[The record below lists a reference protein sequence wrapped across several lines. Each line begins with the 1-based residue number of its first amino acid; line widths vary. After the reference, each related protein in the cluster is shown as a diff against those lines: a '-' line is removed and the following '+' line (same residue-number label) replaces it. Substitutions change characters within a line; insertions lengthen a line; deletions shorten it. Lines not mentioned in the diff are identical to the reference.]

1 MSAKAKPAAGSSG
14 DDVKPAPARGI
25 LSSARLSG
33 LMGFHVRLAHAS
45 LYRHFTRAM
54 AHLKLTQ
61 KQFAV
66 LELIASNPGCSQVD
80 LAASLGMD
88 RATMMALVE
97 GLERRGL
104 IGRSV
109 SITDRRRHDLHL
121 TEFGTEVLDQ
131 AREAIDRHEAELL
144 DGWSAEERLAFMRAL
159 KRFRGKFGPWTD

>member
-1 MSAKAKPAAGSSG
+1 MSARAKPAAATP
-14 DDVKPAPARGI
+14 DDDKPARKI
-25 LSSARLSG
+25 LRSERLAG

-61 KQFAV
+61 KQCAV
-66 LELIASNPGCSQVD
+66 LELIAANPGCSQVD

-97 GLERRGL
+97 GLERRRL

-121 TEFGTEVLDQ
+121 TELGTELLAE
-131 AREAIDRHEAELL
+131 ARAAIDRHEAELL
-144 DGWSAEERLAFMRAL
+144 EGWTPEERRAFMTAL
-159 KRFRGKFGPWTD
+159 QRFRGKFGPWTD

>member
-1 MSAKAKPAAGSSG
+1 MTARAKSPQDHSGGDGKPT
-14 DDVKPAPARGI
+14 REI
-25 LSSARLSG
+25 LNSERLSG
-33 LMGFHVRLAHAS
+33 LMGFHVRVAAAS

-61 KQFAV
+61 KQYAV
-66 LELIASNPGCSQVD
+66 LELIADNPGCSQVD

-97 GLERRGL
+97 GLERRRL

-121 TEFGTEVLDQ
+121 TEVGAEMLVQ
-131 AREAIDRHEAELL
+131 AREVIDAHEAELL
-144 DGWSAEERLAFMRAL
+144 EGWSDQEKAAFMAGL
-159 KRFRGKFGPWTD
+159 KRFRGKFGPWQE

>member
-1 MSAKAKPAAGSSG
+1 MSAKARPAAATPDDDKPA
-14 DDVKPAPARGI
+14 RRI
-25 LSSARLSG
+25 LRSERLSG
-33 LMGFHVRLAHAS
+33 LMGFHVRLAHVS

-61 KQFAV
+61 KQYAV
-66 LELIASNPGCSQVD
+66 LELIAAHPGCSQVD

-97 GLERRGL
+97 GLERRRL

-121 TEFGTEVLDQ
+121 TELGSEILDQ
-131 AREAIDRHEAELL
+131 ARAAIDRHEAELL
-144 DGWSAEERLAFMRAL
+144 EGWTAEERRAFMAAL
-159 KRFRGKFGPWTD
+159 QRFRGKFGPWAD